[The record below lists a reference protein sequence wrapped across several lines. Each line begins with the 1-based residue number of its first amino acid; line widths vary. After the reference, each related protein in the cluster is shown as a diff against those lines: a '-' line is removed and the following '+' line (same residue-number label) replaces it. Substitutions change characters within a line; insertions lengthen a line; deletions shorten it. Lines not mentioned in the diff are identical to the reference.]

1 MTGIDLLAESVDA
14 AVRDEVGTW
23 PADDAGRSASPAYA
37 AMQAAM
43 SLFGQSGL
51 GLVILDTQLQ
61 ILAANAEFCHQ
72 LGGPDVSV
80 TDRNFF
86 DLLHPSV
93 RQRLWPQ
100 LARVARGHARC
111 VEMMP
116 VRWARADG
124 PADRVRPLVAQEFN
138 GVAADFVVSDLRRI
152 VVLIAPE
159 KSSARLGPEIPENL
173 LSELDARIL
182 EGIATGLTTVQL
194 ASQLY
199 LSHQGIAYHIGAM
212 MRRFDVANRTALASK
227 AFAAGIF
234 RMDCW
239 PPEVL
244 PDHIRPKAGLNLLSH
259 LQSVKLAAQPLL
271 PSHASRGSS
280 SGTPWSPRCPTA
292 AALAQCPHPR
302 PLRNMRP
309 SGTRAR

>member
-1 MTGIDLLAESVDA
+1 MSGVHFLAESFDDS
-14 AVRDEVGTW
+14 VRDEVSSW
-23 PADDAGRSASPAYA
+23 PTGDAGQSTSPAYA

-61 ILAANAEFCHQ
+61 ILAANAEFRRQ
-72 LGGPDVSV
+72 LGDQNVSV
-80 TDRNFF
+80 ADCNFF

-100 LARVARGHARC
+100 LARVARGQARF

-116 VRWARADG
+116 VRWAVAHQRADSI
-124 PADRVRPLVAQEFN
+124 RPLVAQEFN
-138 GVAADFVVSDLRRI
+138 GVAADFVVSDLHRI
-152 VVLIAPE
+152 VVLIAHGEP
-159 KSSARLGPEIPENL
+159 SARLGPEIPENL

-182 EGIATGLTTVQL
+182 EGVATGMTTLQL

-212 MRRFDVANRTALASK
+212 MRRFGVANRTALASK
-227 AFAAGIF
+227 AFASGIF

-239 PPEVL
+239 PPRVL
-244 PDHIRPKAGLNLLSH
+244 PDHIRPKSEFSL
-259 LQSVKLAAQPLL
+259 V
-271 PSHASRGSS
+271 GS
-280 SGTPWSPRCPTA
+280 
-292 AALAQCPHPR
+292 L
-302 PLRNMRP
+302 
-309 SGTRAR
+309 

>member
-1 MTGIDLLAESVDA
+1 MIGVNLAESIDDS
-14 AVRDEVGTW
+14 VRDEVDRW
-23 PADDAGRSASPAYA
+23 PAGAADRSAGSAYA

-72 LGGPDVSV
+72 LGGHDVSI

-100 LARVARGHARC
+100 LARVARGHARF
-111 VEMMP
+111 VEMMS
-116 VRWARADG
+116 VRWARAHK
-124 PADRVRPLVAQEFN
+124 PAGSVRPLVAPEFN
-138 GVAADFVVSDLRRI
+138 GVAADFAVSDLRRI

-159 KSSARLGPEIPENL
+159 KSSVSLTPVISENL

-182 EGIATGLTTVQL
+182 EGVATGLTTVQL

-212 MRRFDVANRTALASK
+212 MRRFGVANRTALASK
-227 AFAAGIF
+227 AFASGIF
-234 RMDCW
+234 RTDCW
-239 PPEVL
+239 PPRVI
-244 PDHIRPKAGLNLLSH
+244 PDHIRPKTGFDLI
-259 LQSVKLAAQPLL
+259 
-271 PSHASRGSS
+271 
-280 SGTPWSPRCPTA
+280 TA
-292 AALAQCPHPR
+292 CNPE
-302 PLRNMRP
+302 N
-309 SGTRAR
+309 